1 MTRLSRDEK
10 KALIIR
16 AAAGVFAEKGF
27 VKTLMAEVAAA
38 AGIGKGTV
46 YEYFR
51 SKDDLFFAVYES
63 VIQES
68 SGTADA
74 ALARAGRKDAA
85 GKLLALNKAIAAW
98 IAAHKHLYT
107 LSLEFWAASISASP
121 VMRRRFEQSVR
132 DIYATFRQNVTGIL
146 QEGVVAGTFKK
157 NINAGAVASA
167 ILGSWDGLGLQAWF
181 DPAFDLEKTAEAY
194 IRVLIRGLQD
204 GEQ

>member
-10 KALIIR
+10 KTLIIR

-74 ALARAGRKDAA
+74 ALARLVGEIESRLYPAEPQIGR
-85 GKLLALNKAIAAW
+85 
-98 IAAHKHLYT
+98 AH
-107 LSLEFWAASISASP
+107 
-121 VMRRRFEQSVR
+121 V
-132 DIYATFRQNVTGIL
+132 
-146 QEGVVAGTFKK
+146 
-157 NINAGAVASA
+157 
-167 ILGSWDGLGLQAWF
+167 
-181 DPAFDLEKTAEAY
+181 
-194 IRVLIRGLQD
+194 
-204 GEQ
+204 